1 MTVLLIGLSH
11 RTTSVELREQFHL
24 AEHET
29 ITVLREVFQAVPEV
43 AECVILSTCNR
54 FEIYLMVEDTVAA
67 QEAVLSYLCQIHEM
81 SIDTLRPHFYT
92 MQERLA
98 VTHLMRVASGLD
110 SMILGEPQI
119 LGQVAD
125 ALSYAQTAG
134 TISFVLNRLFSDAV
148 HSGKRA
154 RTETAISQ
162 HSTSVSHAA
171 ARLIQQQ
178 VNTPLSEASIL
189 MVGVGEMSELAA
201 EALLREGASNLKV
214 INRTFDHARQF
225 AEKFNATPYEW
236 SYLWD
241 MLTEV
246 DVVVTAT
253 GAPHLV
259 LLFDD
264 MTRVVEKRHDK
275 PLILVDVA
283 VPRNIDPEVD
293 QLTCTTRYDIDDLQH
308 MVDDNIAQRRACIP
322 NVEAIIT
329 EEESKYVEWLNSRT
343 VAPIITELRQKVQAM
358 AEEEVRQALNRLDNL
373 QANEQ
378 AIVQRLANRIV
389 NKVLHEP
396 TIRLKESAANGDGE
410 IYAGVVRDLFALGEN
425 DAHA

>member
-24 AEHET
+24 AEYET
-29 ITVLREVFQAVPEV
+29 ISVLREVVTKVPEV
-43 AECVILSTCNR
+43 AECAVLSTCNR
-54 FEIYLMVEDTVAA
+54 FEVYLVVEDTVAT
-67 QEAVLSYLCQIHEM
+67 QEVILEYLCKMHNM

-92 MQERLA
+92 MQERFA

-119 LGQVAD
+119 LGQVAN

-134 TISFVLNRLFSDAV
+134 TTNFVLNRLFSDAV

-154 RTETAISQ
+154 RTETTISQ

-171 ARLIQQQ
+171 VRLIRQQIDQ
-178 VNTPLSEASIL
+178 PLSEANIL
-189 MVGVGEMSELAA
+189 MVGVGEMAELAA
-201 EALLREGASNLKV
+201 EALIREGAANLKV
-214 INRTFDHARQF
+214 INRTFDHACQF
-225 AEKFNATPYEW
+225 AEKINGVPYEW

-241 MLTEV
+241 LLAEV

-259 LLFDD
+259 LFVDD
-264 MTRVVEKRHDK
+264 LARVVEKRNDK
-275 PLILVDVA
+275 PLLLVDVA
-283 VPRNIDPEVD
+283 VPRNIDPDVD
-293 QLTCTTRYDIDDLQH
+293 QLPHVTRYDIDDLQH

-322 NVEAIIT
+322 EVETIII

-373 QANEQ
+373 PADEQ

-410 IYAGVVRDLFALGEN
+410 IYAGVVRDLFALGES
-425 DAHA
+425 DIHV